1 MRLYLKTGAFCKK
14 SHYQSQ
20 RLEYK
25 IYFAAAFVPNLF
37 CSGFRSKFILQR
49 LECKIYFAVAFVP
62 NLFCSGFRSKFILQ
76 RLECKIYFAF
86 CAIGVQNL
94 FCKDPIF
101 NAPYKN

>member
-25 IYFAAAFVPNLF
+25 IYFAAASVQNLF
-37 CSGFRSKFILQR
+37 CSGFR
-49 LECKIYFAVAFVP
+49 A
-62 NLFCSGFRSKFILQ
+62 KFILQ

-101 NAPYKN
+101 NAPYPIKTKSHCADYHDTIFAKTFA